1 MTLAI
6 AALLILAN
14 GFFVAVEFALLA
26 SLRSRIE
33 EESGKLRGDLA
44 LRSMGRL
51 GTVLAGT
58 QLGVTLAS
66 LALGSVAEPAAD
78 RFLESLLHRT
88 GLPESVSDPLALVVA
103 LAIVVFF
110 HLVIGEMVPK
120 SLALTHP
127 ERTLLALSIPAAA
140 FVWVF
145 RPVIW
150 ALNRLAFLGSRLFG
164 VEPADELRS
173 TASAAELGLM
183 IEESRE
189 EGLIE
194 EDDHELLTAALGF
207 LERGTG
213 EVMVR
218 RDDIVAIDRS
228 ASVADAEDLMRTSGH
243 SRLLMIGHGLDDVLG
258 FVHAKDLL
266 QLPRATRHRAVPLDA
281 VRMTLTVPPDRG
293 LGDVLLAMRRA
304 RRHVAV
310 VADPGRRTLGLVTM
324 EDVLETIVGDIVDES
339 DRHRDE
345 P

>member
-1 MTLAI
+1 MTLVA
-6 AALLILAN
+6 AALLVLAN

-33 EESGKLRGDLA
+33 DESSKLRGRLA

-78 RFLESLLHRT
+78 RFLERVFHAV
-88 GLPESVSDPLALVVA
+88 GVPESFASPIALVVA

-120 SLALTHP
+120 SIALAQP
-127 ERTLLALSIPAAA
+127 ERTLLALSVPASG
-140 FVWVF
+140 FVWLF

-150 ALNRLAFLGSRLFG
+150 VLNRLAFLGSRAFG

-194 EDDHELLTAALGF
+194 DDDHELLAAALGF
-207 LERGTG
+207 LDRDVSQ
-213 EVMVR
+213 VMVR
-218 RDDIVAIDRS
+218 RDAVVAVPRS
-228 ASVADAEDLMRTSGH
+228 ATVADVEQVMRSSGH
-243 SRLLMIGHGLDDVLG
+243 SRLLVIGAGLDDVLG
-258 FVHAKDLL
+258 FVHAKDLMR
-266 QLPRATRHRAVPLDA
+266 LPVERRERPLPLDL
-281 VRMTLTVPPDRG
+281 VRMTLTVTPSSG

-310 VADPGRRTLGLVTM
+310 VVGADRTTVGMVTL
-324 EDVLETIVGDIVDES
+324 EDVLESIVGDIVDES
-339 DRHRDE
+339 DAE
-345 P
+345 